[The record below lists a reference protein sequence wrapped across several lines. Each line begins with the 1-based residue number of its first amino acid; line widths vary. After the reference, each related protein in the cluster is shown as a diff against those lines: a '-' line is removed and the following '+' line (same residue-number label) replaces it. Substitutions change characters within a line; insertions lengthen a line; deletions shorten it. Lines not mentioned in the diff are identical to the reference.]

1 MARTVPKDAGAEWP
15 PAEPPNLSARS
26 VPMRD
31 TEPVESRIARYRET
45 AAALRRQAE
54 QGRSDP
60 EAIDQLLALADEW
73 LKLAAVV
80 EKKWLP

>member
-1 MARTVPKDAGAEWP
+1 MALTVPKDAGAEWP

-60 EAIDQLLALADEW
+60 EALHQLLGLADEW
-73 LKLAAVV
+73 LKLAARV
-80 EKKWLP
+80 EREWLP